1 MKKNFFYKI
10 HKLLKKIFF
19 YKKTN
24 DCLFSLQ
31 IDLKKIKYFLK
42 LEDAQ
47 SREKFIWSGDWDKR
61 KKKISIYRKYNINYN
76 SIFQIYKD
84 KIFYKKTDEYR
95 QKSKLIKKGIKTA
108 RGKTIK
114 ELDEYFLFLDNLK
127 NSLKNF
133 GYQNQIKLKS
143 KNKNDEIGVVI
154 GRNGEIIKL
163 EDKFGGTHRFGLC
176 KILNI
181 KKVYINV
188 KAIHDKFIKK
198 NNLEKKI
205 NAKNIKK
212 LKSYIEKIVNKKPR

>member
-10 HKLLKKIFF
+10 YKLFKKLFF
-19 YKKTN
+19 YKKKN
-24 DCLFSLQ
+24 NYLFSLQ
-31 IDLKKIKYFLK
+31 IELKNIKYFLK
-42 LEDAQ
+42 LEDAL
-47 SREKFIWSGDWDKR
+47 SRENFIWSGDWDKR
-61 KKKISIYRKYNINYN
+61 KKNISTYRKYNINYN
-76 SIFQIYKD
+76 SIFQIYRD
-84 KIFYKKTDEYR
+84 KIFYKKSDEYKY
-95 QKSKLIKKGIKTA
+95 KSRLIKKGKKIA
-108 RGKTIK
+108 RGKTIE
-114 ELDEYFLFLDNLK
+114 ELDEYFLFLDDLK

-154 GRNGEIIKL
+154 GRDGEIIKL

-176 KILNI
+176 KVLNI

-205 NAKNIKK
+205 NIKDKKK
-212 LKSYIEKIVNKKPR
+212 LKSHIEKIINK

>member
-10 HKLLKKIFF
+10 YKLFKKLFF

-24 DCLFSLQ
+24 NYLFSLQ
-31 IDLKKIKYFLK
+31 IELKNIKYFLK
-42 LEDAQ
+42 LEDAL
-47 SREKFIWSGDWDKR
+47 SRENFIWSGDWDKR
-61 KKKISIYRKYNINYN
+61 KKNISTYRKYNINYN
-76 SIFQIYKD
+76 SIFQIYRD
-84 KIFYKKTDEYR
+84 KIFYKKSDEYKY
-95 QKSKLIKKGIKTA
+95 KSRLIKKGKKTA
-108 RGKTIK
+108 RGKTIE
-114 ELDEYFLFLDNLK
+114 ELDEYFLFLDDLK

-154 GRNGEIIKL
+154 GRDGEIIKL

-176 KILNI
+176 KVLNI
-181 KKVYINV
+181 KKVYISV

-205 NAKNIKK
+205 NIKDKKK
-212 LKSYIEKIVNKKPR
+212 LKSHIEKIINK